1 VIKLFGYQIKSCE
14 AFRFIFGF
22 FERFIVVF
30 QTDWVRSR
38 TKGT

>member
-14 AFRFIFGF
+14 AFRAIFGF
-22 FERFIVVF
+22 CERFIVIF
-30 QTDWVRSR
+30 QIDWVRSR